1 MAKRGAVAGED
12 GRKRCPWC
20 LGGADYVAYHD
31 EEWGVPVWDD
41 AQLFECLTLE
51 SAQAGLSWI
60 TILRKREG
68 YRRAFAGFDPLKVA
82 RFTPKRVEKLLQ
94 DASIVRHRAK
104 IEAAIG
110 NARAFLELQARH
122 GSFADWQWAF
132 VDGEPIRNRW
142 RGLEEVPA
150 STPASDRMAKAL
162 KAEGFKFLGTT
173 TVYAHM
179 QATGMVNDHLQSCFR
194 YREVTGREA

>member
-12 GRKRCPWC
+12 GRERCPWC
-20 LGGADYVAYHD
+20 LGGEGYVAYHD
-31 EEWGVPVWDD
+31 EEWGVPVRDD
-41 AQLFECLTLE
+41 ARLFECLTLE

-68 YRRAFAGFDPLKVA
+68 YRRAFAGFDPVKVA
-82 RFTPKRVEKLLQ
+82 RYTPKRVEKLLQ

-110 NARAFLELQARH
+110 NARAFLDVQARY
-122 GSFADWQWAF
+122 GSFANWQWDF
-132 VDGEPIRNRW
+132 VDGEPIRNSW
-142 RGLEEVPA
+142 KHTGQVPA
-150 STPASDRMAKAL
+150 STALSDRFAKAL
-162 KAEGFKFLGTT
+162 KAEGFTFLGTT

-179 QATGMVNDHLQSCFR
+179 QATGMVKDHLQSCFR
-194 YREVTGREA
+194 YGEV